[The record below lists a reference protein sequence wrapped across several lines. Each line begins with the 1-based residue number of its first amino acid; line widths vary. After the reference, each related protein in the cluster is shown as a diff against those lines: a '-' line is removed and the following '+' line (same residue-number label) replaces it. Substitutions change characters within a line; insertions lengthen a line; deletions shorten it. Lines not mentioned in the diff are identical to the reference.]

1 MRSSTDSLI
10 DGEVDV
16 DENSL
21 LETLQRNKEPILS
34 YLSTFLTV
42 GKKRLSMPV
51 TWQSFPLKSSQVTSQ
66 FPPSQVKSQFSG
78 IGNSSKLGMGWGRS
92 PILFLSTAAVWSLSW
107 YPWNWLFTF
116 PVSRHFH
123 FVPYGQISYSLVNIF
138 LFVYFLS
145 RYDLVYQLL
154 NILRKWI
161 WSFRYDFTKRKQTVL
176 LCINLLIPLGFLTV
190 RLFVCFNTIL
200 MKMCTIKLT
209 CYRSPNL
216 FKKMIGSF

>member
-1 MRSSTDSLI
+1 MWMRIVYWRLFR
-10 DGEVDV
+10 
-16 DENSL
+16 
-21 LETLQRNKEPILS
+21 ETRNPSYPISQPLWPLVRKGCQCQCPIW
-34 YLSTFLTV
+34 YGNPTQ
-42 GKKRLSMPV
+42 V

-138 LFVYFLS
+138 LFAFFLS